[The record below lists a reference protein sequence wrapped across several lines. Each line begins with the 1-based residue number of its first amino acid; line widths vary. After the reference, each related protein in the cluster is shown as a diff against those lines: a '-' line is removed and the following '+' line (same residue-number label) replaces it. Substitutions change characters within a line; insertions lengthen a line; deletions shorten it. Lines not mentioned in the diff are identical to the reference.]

1 MPADGYQGTVMA
13 DEATRHTQLERR
25 LRREERVDQL
35 RWIAQARCLAATLDL
50 LAQPVVLVLPSE
62 PIRVWHANAAARSQ
76 LASSSVLQMRAGVLV
91 AIDEANATALAYTIR
106 SALRL
111 GSHHP
116 QQLLLTASGSA
127 ATTSLQV
134 QALDF
139 GASPDLPVSQVL
151 LIELHEKQPPE
162 RGLQR
167 LRDDFK
173 LTRKEAECAVGLYA
187 IGSVDGF
194 ARCTGKSIHTVRSQL
209 KTAMQKTATRTQA
222 GLVALV
228 ANLLHE

>member
-1 MPADGYQGTVMA
+1 MA
-13 DEATRHTQLERR
+13 DDGAKHWQLERR
-25 LRREERVDQL
+25 LRREDRADQL

-50 LAQPVVLVLPSE
+50 LPQPIVLVLPGE
-62 PIRVWHANAAARSQ
+62 PIRVWHANAAARRQ
-76 LASSSVLQMRAGVLV
+76 LAASSVLQMRAGVLV
-91 AIDEANATALAYTIR
+91 PIDEANATAITRTIR
-106 SALRL
+106 CALLL
-111 GSHHP
+111 GPQHP
-116 QQLLLTASGSA
+116 QQLVLTAAGSTT
-127 ATTSLQV
+127 TTSLQV

-151 LIELHEKQPPE
+151 LLELHEKQPPE

-187 IGSVDGF
+187 IGSVDEF
-194 ARCTGKSIHTVRSQL
+194 ARCAGKSIHTVRSQL